1 MLARR
6 LFPEP
11 FGRDIGMMGSNL
23 PLQQLACGGGRYG
36 SCNFGFGFLL
46 GRDNRGGRQGWGNG
60 QWRRLWNPSF
70 LQTGDDFVLGSRYQL
85 VVLLCVL
92 EEVGNIE
99 ERVALQTDID
109 ERRLHSRQYLR
120 HSSFIDIA
128 HDSFRALS
136 LDHEFDEFV
145 VL

>member
-6 LFPEP
+6 LFPDP
-11 FGRDIGMMGSNL
+11 FGRDIRMMGSNFAF
-23 PLQQLACGGGRYG
+23 QQLACGGSRHG
-36 SCNFGFGFLL
+36 SCNLGFGFLL
-46 GRDNRGGRQGWGNG
+46 RRDSRRCRHGWGSG
-60 QWRRLWNPSF
+60 QRRLLWNSSF